1 MNKLTLVKLFNEA
14 KERRKAIAVWL
25 SLPTRTKPEIIIV
38 DNKNLQYKLNYYLTA
53 YEEDLTLKTCKDIKI
68 LKVKI
73 FDLKKFKD
81 LIVKEN

>member
-14 KERRKAIAVWL
+14 KEKRKAIAVWL

-53 YEEDLTLKTCKDIKI
+53 YEENLRLKTCKDIKI
-68 LKVKI
+68 LNVKV
-73 FDLKKFKD
+73 FDLKKFKES
-81 LIVKEN
+81 LVKES